1 MKAAALVLLS
11 ACAALLVR
19 RTNPELGLALSVAA
33 VCVVLLLSLTI
44 LGALSTLRDTAR
56 RVYGVSEV
64 YLLPV
69 IKCCAAAILARLSA
83 DLCREASQNAAAS
96 AMELLGVLCAL
107 ASAMPLLTSM
117 LSVIGELL

>member
-33 VCVVLLLSLTI
+33 VCVVLLLSLTM

-83 DLCREASQNAAAS
+83 DLCREASQSAAAS

>member
-33 VCVVLLLSLTI
+33 VCVVLLLSLTM
-44 LGALSTLRDTAR
+44 LCALSTLRDTAR

-83 DLCREASQNAAAS
+83 DLCREASQSAAAS

>member
-19 RTNPELGLALSVAA
+19 RTNPELGLALSVAS
-33 VCVVLLLSLTI
+33 VCVVLLLSLTM
-44 LGALSTLRDTAR
+44 LGALSTLRDTSR
-56 RVYGVSEV
+56 RVYGVPEA

-83 DLCREASQNAAAS
+83 DLCREASQSAAAS